1 MSNVYDKIVRAFAD
15 GVQADDAETIMDA
28 IRAELT
34 IGNIVEFVE
43 ITLTRMLHGK
53 QREDVRAVLVQINA
67 YVAQWI
73 AGLENDVE

>member
-1 MSNVYDKIVRAFAD
+1 MNMYDKIVRAIAD

-43 ITLTRMLHGK
+43 ITLTQMLNGK